1 VEPKIPNQSEIGHL
15 IDFLNQNL
23 RPNSNWSIKDEYP
36 LVFSEQNKNNLR
48 IISDGEKILAHS
60 AIKYHLVKNVVGI
73 FKVAAIGSVV
83 TDSKHRNQGLSQAV
97 LTDCINTAYN
107 EGADFAILWTDLYD
121 FYRKLDFELAGHE
134 ISLILEKNLGLNLD
148 EGHYVTE
155 TNKVAPEAINRL
167 YSNHTVGT
175 VRSAEEVRKFLS
187 IPNSRVYCL
196 WDRNNVI
203 KAYAV
208 EGKGMDLDGYIH
220 EWGGDVPSLM
230 QLFSHIREKQ
240 NRPIVVISPA
250 NSQNLIKNLKKA
262 GATYNE
268 GFLGMIRILHHENI
282 FSKVHRYAR
291 SIGVEDFI
299 LEKKDDLFTIGRGN
313 QVFQT
318 KDLKDLSR
326 LLFGPY
332 DFTENVSILNPIL
345 PIPMWIWGWDSV

>member
-1 VEPKIPNQSEIGHL
+1 MEPKIPNQSEIGHL
-15 IDFLNQNL
+15 IDFLDQHL
-23 RPNSNWSIKDEYP
+23 RPNSEWSIRDEYP

-60 AIKYHLVKNVVGI
+60 AIKYHLIKNVVGV

-83 TDSKHRNQGLSQAV
+83 TDTNHRNQGLSQAI
-97 LTDCINTAYN
+97 LNDCVKAAYN
-107 EGADFAILWTDLYD
+107 EGADFAILWTDLFD
-121 FYRKLDFELAGHE
+121 FYRKMDFELAGHE
-134 ISLILEKNLGLNLD
+134 ISLILNNEIDVQLLPG
-148 EGHYVTE
+148 YQVTE

-175 VRSAEEVRKFLS
+175 IRSAEEVRKFLS
-187 IPNSRVYCL
+187 IPNTRVYCL
-196 WDRNNVI
+196 WDNNNAL

-208 EGKGMDLDGYIH
+208 EGKGADLDGYIH
-220 EWGGDVPSLM
+220 EWGGDVPNLM
-230 QLFSHIREKQ
+230 QLFGYIRKKQ
-240 NRPIVVISPA
+240 NRPIVVISPS
-250 NSQNLIKNLKKA
+250 NSQNLIRKLKNA

-268 GFLGMIRILHHENI
+268 GFLGMIRILHHENL

-291 SIGVEDFI
+291 SMGISDFI
-299 LEKKDDLFTIGRGN
+299 LEKKDDTFFIGRGE

>member
-1 VEPKIPNQSEIGHL
+1 MEPKIPNESEIGHL
-15 IDFLNQNL
+15 IDFLDQHL
-23 RPNSNWSIKDEYP
+23 RPSAKWSIRDEYP
-36 LVFSEQNKNNLR
+36 LVFSESNKNNLR
-48 IISDGEKILAHS
+48 IIADGEKILAHS

-83 TDSKHRNQGLSQAV
+83 TDTNYRNQGLSQAI
-97 LTDCINTAYN
+97 LTDCVQAAYN
-107 EGADFAILWTDLYD
+107 EGADFAILWTDLFD
-121 FYRKLDFELAGHE
+121 FYRKLDFELAGRE
-134 ISLILEKNLGLNLD
+134 ISLIINEKLNVDLPA
-148 EGHYVTE
+148 GFQVTE

-187 IPNSRVYCL
+187 IPNTRVYCL
-196 WDRNNVI
+196 WDNNNAL
-203 KAYAV
+203 KAYAI
-208 EGKGMDLDGYIH
+208 EGKGLDLDGYIH
-220 EWGGDVPSLM
+220 EWGGDVPALM
-230 QLFSHIREKQ
+230 QLFSYIREKQ
-240 NRPIVVISPA
+240 NRPVVVISPA
-250 NSQNLIKNLKKA
+250 NSQNLIKTLRKSKA
-262 GATYNE
+262 VYSE
-268 GFLGMIRILHHENI
+268 GFLGMIRILQHENL

-291 SIGVEDFI
+291 SLGIDDFV
-299 LEKKDDLFTIGRGN
+299 LEKKDDTFFIGRGE